1 MSFVILKNN
10 NQQPANSFSNQFT
23 DTLTIPRNSEVALHS
38 ISLKKFRKILLGSNK
53 LF

>member
-38 ISLKKFRKILLGSNK
+38 MSLNRLQQ
-53 LF
+53 